1 MPASAGSGRGGGL
14 RSAGGGGR
22 RDGSGGQRLAPAPP
36 PGAAGAGAAGAG
48 AAGAG
53 GPRRG
58 GGQPGPGRAGGTGRR
73 KGPVRDAEAGLAE
86 VMSVPAIWRDAG
98 GRLLEL
104 PGPGSG
110 IVVCG
115 ALPGTDAPVPAWT
128 AGRLAAAGVA
138 QVPGPVR
145 DGTGLGLASAVLTPA
160 LLDEALAGTPA
171 RRSRK
176 VTPRLAMQVRL
187 ARALMPG
194 TAAATLR
201 MLAQRPRE
209 TDPGYDLPAASSL
222 SDADSFLQVKP
233 FLRLLAGLCGQV
245 RAVPLPGLPPACL
258 PADGDRAPSRLRP
271 LAGGPWHDGRW
282 HGLRILAKDGTVRTV
297 ADPKGSDRKRTG
309 GQSRNAAHLGRP
321 ASTGKPADPQLR
333 MVEVTDVWARA
344 AVAWAAGPCGI
355 GETTLAPHLEPAY
368 GPGDLDLAD
377 RGFPSREAIAAKI
390 STGRHFAWRVS
401 AAWNLRRSGRPLPDG
416 TWKANITWHGRTY
429 KVRVIEYHIDQ
440 VFDLPPGHPLLTAPP
455 AGPSVR
461 VLHDGDGDTGLCR
474 RPDGTIRVEVS
485 ETVTIITSLMDTA
498 AYPARDIADLYG
510 LRWAAELV
518 YLEEKQTLAG
528 GQPITAATP
537 AGAYRT
543 AIATVAA
550 HQALRITGAAIAA
563 AAGAEPARISATALR
578 DAVTASIGA
587 GQGATTP
594 ALTAAIGIIRRDLTA
609 HPLRFVTAWRPGR
622 HYPRFTIKKIRT
634 RKSNDIV
641 PAATRLHLL
650 PLPATPGPQQ
660 PGAPP
665 AA

>member
-1 MPASAGSGRGGGL
+1 
-14 RSAGGGGR
+14 
-22 RDGSGGQRLAPAPP
+22 
-36 PGAAGAGAAGAG
+36 
-48 AAGAG
+48 
-53 GPRRG
+53 
-58 GGQPGPGRAGGTGRR
+58 
-73 KGPVRDAEAGLAE
+73 VRDAEAGLAE
-86 VMSVPAIWRDAG
+86 VMSVPAIWRDAD

-115 ALPGTDAPVPAWT
+115 ALPGTLAPVPAWT
-128 AGRLAAAGVA
+128 AGQLAAAGVA
-138 QVPGPVR
+138 QGPGPVR

-160 LLDEALAGTPA
+160 LLDEALAGTPP

-176 VTPRLAMQVRL
+176 ITPRLAMQVSL
-187 ARALMPG
+187 ARALMPVPG

-201 MLAQRPRE
+201 MLAQRLRE

-222 SDADSFLQVKP
+222 SDADSFLQVQP

-245 RAVPLPGLPPACL
+245 RAVPLPGLPPAFL
-258 PADGDRAPSRLRP
+258 PADGDRAAARLRP
-271 LAGGPWHDGRW
+271 LAGGPWQDGRW

-297 ADPKGSDRKRTG
+297 ADPKGSDRKATG

-321 ASTGKPADPQLR
+321 ASTGAPAAPQLR

-355 GETTLAPHLEPAY
+355 GETTLAAHLEPAC

-416 TWKANITWHGRTY
+416 TWKAKITWHGRTY

-461 VLHDGDGDTGLCR
+461 VLHDGGQHGAGDAGLCR

-485 ETVTIITSLMDTA
+485 ETVTIITSLMDPA
-498 AYPARDIADLYG
+498 ACPARDIADLYG
-510 LRWAAELV
+510 MRWASELV

-609 HPLRFVTAWRPGR
+609 RPLRFVTAWRPGR

-650 PLPATPGPQQ
+650 PLPATPRPHQ
-660 PGAPP
+660 PNAPP